1 VHADGNCLF
10 RVIEFGALE
19 SHITACHVAA
29 LRHISSAFNGL
40 GESHLL
46 DAASRSTAVNCV
58 NRLVTAV
65 ERAAGIS
72 SSERSAAAAA
82 VLNDFELEIMTE
94 SSGVDSAL
102 IKACRVL
109 AAHVTRRRAIED
121 TEEARMC
128 REALAA
134 DPSTCGLSVD
144 QVSNA

>member
-1 VHADGNCLF
+1 
-10 RVIEFGALE
+10 VIVFGALE

-29 LRHISSAFNGL
+29 LHSISRAFNSL

-46 DAASRSTAVNCV
+46 DAASKTTAVNCV

-72 SSERSAAAAA
+72 DSAERATAAAA

-102 IKACRVL
+102 IRACRVL
-109 AAHVTRRRAIED
+109 AAQVTRQRASGD
-121 TEEARMC
+121 SEEARRC

-134 DPSTCGLSVD
+134 DESTWDNC
-144 QVSNA
+144 